1 MNYSFDLDTDLNHFK
16 DLYYKDNKGSYF
28 KSEVVGNSFKML
40 VIGIVLSI
48 GALLVTYLLK
58 MGNGFLAIPFIY
70 TIIVFGYYLVKVSI
84 LYKWRRSVNRYLSE
98 VGKIKAA
105 KILLT
110 DSKFA
115 IEVDNKTYIDSWDT
129 ISGAD
134 ILEDHVQIRTKE
146 GVIIPKSTMVEGQF
160 EILTTVLKE
169 KLLDERHKETIPA

>member
-1 MNYSFDLDTDLNHFK
+1 MNYSFDLDTDLNHFQ

-40 VIGIVLSI
+40 VVGIALSI
-48 GALLVTYLLK
+48 GAVVFAYVLK
-58 MGNGFLAIPFIY
+58 MNDGFLAIPFIY
-70 TIIVFGYYLVKVSI
+70 TIIVFGYYLMKISI
-84 LYKWRRSVNRYLSE
+84 LYKWRKSVNRYLSE
-98 VGKIKAA
+98 VGKIKTA

-110 DSKFA
+110 DSGFA
-115 IEVDNKTYIDSWDT
+115 IEVDNKTYIDSWNS
-129 ISGAD
+129 INGAD

-146 GVIIPKSTMVEGQF
+146 GVIIPKSTMTDAEF